1 MIDQGKYDYENWL
14 NIIKFH
20 KNISS
25 VNKCIYIL
33 MKHLESCFNL
43 KTVVRHFSDSSV
55 NIYDI
60 FHLRSII
67 IIFQKVL

>member
-1 MIDQGKYDYENWL
+1 
-14 NIIKFH
+14 
-20 KNISS
+20 
-25 VNKCIYIL
+25 

-67 IIFQKVL
+67 IIFQKFYNEELLTNCSKPVM